1 MRNKSLALFGIVLAL
16 GLTLAAQQTPPDKS
30 KRPSPPGTADCKYG
44 DGKTIHIDYSR
55 TYMKG
60 RKIYGGLVPYGK
72 VWRTGANEATTF
84 VADTDV
90 TINGTAVPKGAYT
103 IFTVPAEAP
112 GKWKLIVNKAT
123 GEWGVDHDGGY
134 AYDKTE
140 LTRVDMSAT
149 KPLDAPVEQ
158 FTISF
163 ANKGTDTCTLQL
175 DWEKTRVEVDVKEKK

>member
-1 MRNKSLALFGIVLAL
+1 MRNKSLAVLGLVLAL
-16 GLTLAAQQTPPDKS
+16 ALSVAAQAPDKS
-30 KRPSPPGTADCKYG
+30 KRPSPPGTADCKYP
-44 DGKTIHIDYSR
+44 DGKTIHTDYSR
-55 TYMKG
+55 PYMKG

-84 VADTDV
+84 VTDTDV
-90 TINGTAVPKGAYT
+90 TINGTAVPKGSYT

-123 GEWGVDHDGGY
+123 GERGVGKDEGY
-134 AYDKTE
+134 PYQATE
-140 LTRVDMSAT
+140 LARADMNAT

-163 ANKGTDTCTLQL
+163 ANKGKDTCTLQL
-175 DWEKTRVEVDVKEKK
+175 DWEKTQVTADIKEKK

>member
-1 MRNKSLALFGIVLAL
+1 MRNKSFAVIGIVLAL
-16 GLTLAAQQTPPDKS
+16 GLSVVAQQTPPDKS
-30 KRPSPPGTADCKYG
+30 KRPSPPGTADCKYS

-55 TYMKG
+55 PSAKG

-84 VADTDV
+84 VTDTDL
-90 TINGTAVPKGAYT
+90 TINGTAVPKGSYT

-123 GEWGVDHDGGY
+123 GEWGVNKQEGY
-134 AYDKTE
+134 TYDATE
-140 LTRVDMSAT
+140 LARIDMDAS
-149 KPLDAPVEQ
+149 KSLDAPVEQ

-163 ANKGTDTCTLQL
+163 ANKGKDTCTLQL
-175 DWEKTRVEVDVKEKK
+175 DWEKTQVTADVKEKK

>member
-1 MRNKSLALFGIVLAL
+1 MRNKSFAVIGIVLAF
-16 GLTLAAQQTPPDKS
+16 GLSVAAQAPDKS
-30 KRPSPPGTADCKYG
+30 KRPSPPGTADCKFD

-55 TYMKG
+55 PSAKG

-84 VADTDV
+84 VTDTDV
-90 TINGTAVPKGAYT
+90 AINGTAVPKGSYT

-123 GEWGVDHDGGY
+123 GEWGVDEQGGY
-134 AYDKTE
+134 SYDATE
-140 LTRVDMSAT
+140 LARVDMNAT
-149 KPLDAPVEQ
+149 TSLDVPVEQ
-158 FTISF
+158 FTISLS
-163 ANKGTDTCTLQL
+163 NKGGDTCTLQL